1 MFRSGSGFH
10 LLWIVLVAN
19 KKRGFS
25 DDWVLKTNWGRGG
38 VCLSHEGRAPGPSGS
53 LPLGVVAA
61 LFGGGLTEAFEVAA
75 DGGQHWPESAAGHV
89 PGVAQI

>member
-1 MFRSGSGFH
+1 MSGHITFCESCWWRIKNG
-10 LLWIVLVAN
+10 VSVTV
-19 KKRGFS
+19 G
-25 DDWVLKTNWGRGG
+25 VLKTNWGRGG
-38 VCLSHEGRAPGPSGS
+38 VCLSHEGRALDPSGS

-89 PGVAQI
+89 PSVAQI